1 MPASPESHSRQS
13 LRRWTLAVALG
24 AVLVAIGALL
34 LVRSTGD
41 AAPAA
46 SQVGLVRVYAAIEA
60 GEVVDA
66 TIDDGARTVTVTLA
80 DGSTMRSA
88 YPQMGAEPIVD
99 RLAAAGVEE
108 TEVVVPARDSRL
120 TELLMTL
127 IPVSLIL
134 IVMIVLVR
142 RVGSGQLSGFSDR
155 SDPVDVPDVRFGD
168 VIGVEEAV
176 ADLDEVVQFLRDP
189 SRFSDVG
196 ARVPK
201 GVLLVGPPGTGKTLL
216 AKAVAAEAGVPFFS
230 VTGSDFVE
238 IFAGMGQRRVKALF
252 KAARRHGRAVVFID
266 EIDAV
271 GKARTGG
278 GPRTGATDEQ
288 ESTLNALLTEM
299 DGFAESEIVVLAA
312 TNRPDVLDP
321 ALTRPGRFDR
331 SVHVPLPD
339 RGGRTALFRFY
350 LGDVA
355 LDPDVD
361 VDAVADRLARR
372 SIGMSGASVENT
384 INEAKLLAAK
394 AGVTS
399 VSGEM
404 LERALER
411 VAMGRERRSAVMT
424 DDERRIVAYHEAGHA
439 VCAMLAPGVDDP
451 MHVSIV
457 PRGGAGGVT
466 WLDPGEAEHFVTRS
480 RLLASLTVAM
490 GGRAAEKVI
499 LDGDYTQGA
508 AGDIDAATRRVTQM
522 VCEYGMSELGPIA
535 IDPAQVMGEDAVRVR
550 RVVTTMIEDAAARAD
565 ALVGEHW
572 TLVRAVAEAL
582 LEHEDLTREQLRG
595 IAGAVTTAR

>member
-1 MPASPESHSRQS
+1 M
-13 LRRWTLAVALG
+13 LGVVIVA
-24 AVLVAIGALL
+24 AGALVVL
-34 LVRSTGD
+34 STTGGSAD
-41 AAPAA
+41 TAAD
-46 SQVGLVRVYAAIEA
+46 VGLVRIYSEIEQGNVTAASVDDSA
-60 GEVVDA
+60 RSVV
-66 TIDDGARTVTVTLA
+66 VTLA
-80 DGSTMRSA
+80 DGSTLRSA
-88 YPQMGAEPIVD
+88 YPQLGAAPLID
-99 RLAAAGVEE
+99 RLAAADVLR
-108 TEVVVPARDSRL
+108 TDVVALPRDSRAV
-120 TELLMTL
+120 ELLMTL
-127 IPVSLIL
+127 IPVALIL
-134 IVMIVLVR
+134 IVMVVLVR
-142 RVGSGQLSGFSDR
+142 RVGSGQVSGFSSR
-155 SDPVDVPDVRFGD
+155 NDPVEVPNVRFTD

-176 ADLDEVVQFLRDP
+176 SDLDEVVQFLRDP
-189 SRFSDVG
+189 ARFAVVG

-252 KAARRHGRAVVFID
+252 KAARKHGRAVVFID

-271 GKARTGG
+271 GKARSSA
-278 GPRTGATDEQ
+278 GPRSGATDEQ

-299 DGFAESEIVVLAA
+299 DGFTESEIVVLAA

-321 ALTRPGRFDR
+321 ALTRAGRFDR

-350 LGDVA
+350 LRDVA
-355 LDPDVD
+355 LDPC
-361 VDAVADRLARR
+361 VDADAAAERLARR

-394 AGVTS
+394 AGATS
-399 VSGEM
+399 VDADM

-424 DDERRIVAYHEAGHA
+424 DTERRIVAYHEAGHA
-439 VCAMLAPGVDDP
+439 VCAMCAPGAEDP

-457 PRGGAGGVT
+457 PRGAAGGVT
-466 WLDPGEAEHFVTRS
+466 WLDPGEAEHFVTQS
-480 RLLASLTVAM
+480 TLLASLTVAM

-499 LDGDYTQGA
+499 LDGDVTQGA

-522 VCEYGMSELGPIA
+522 VCEYGMSELGLIA
-535 IDPAQVMGEDAVRVR
+535 IDPSQLMGEDAARVR
-550 RVVTTMIEDAAARAD
+550 SVITSMIEQAAARAD
-565 ALVGEHW
+565 ALVAAEW
-572 TLVRAVAEAL
+572 ALVVAVAEAL
-582 LEHEDLTREQLRG
+582 LEDEDLSREQLRE
-595 IAGAVTTAR
+595 IAARVAA

>member
-1 MPASPESHSRQS
+1 MA
-13 LRRWTLAVALG
+13 RWVVGLGLG
-24 AVLVAIGALL
+24 AIVLVAGALL
-34 LVRSTGD
+34 VATTTGSS
-41 AAPAA
+41 AAPATD
-46 SQVGLVRVYAAIEA
+46 VGLVRIYTEIEQGNVTAATVDDA
-60 GEVVDA
+60 VRSVV
-66 TIDDGARTVTVTLA
+66 VTLT
-80 DGSTMRSA
+80 DGSTLRSA
-88 YPQMGAEPIVD
+88 YPQLGAEPIID
-99 RLAAAGVEE
+99 RLADAGVVG
-108 TEVVVPARDSRL
+108 TEVVGMPRDSKV

-127 IPVSLIL
+127 IPVALIL
-134 IVMIVLVR
+134 IVMVVLVR
-142 RVGSGQLSGFSDR
+142 RVGSGQVSGFSSR
-155 SDPVDVPDVRFGD
+155 NEPVEVPNVRFTD

-189 SRFSDVG
+189 SRFAVVG

-230 VTGSDFVE
+230 VTGSDFIE

-252 KAARRHGRAVVFID
+252 KAARKHGRAVVFID

-271 GKARTGG
+271 GKARSNA
-278 GPRTGATDEQ
+278 GPRSGATDEQ

-312 TNRPDVLDP
+312 TNRADVLDP
-321 ALTRPGRFDR
+321 ALTRAGRFDR

-355 LDPDVD
+355 LASG
-361 VDAVADRLARR
+361 VDADAAADRLARR
-372 SIGMSGASVENT
+372 SIGMSGATVENT
-384 INEAKLLAAK
+384 VNEAKLLAAK
-394 AGVTS
+394 AGATT
-399 VSGEM
+399 VSADM

-411 VAMGRERRSAVMT
+411 VAMGRERKSAVMT
-424 DDERRIVAYHEAGHA
+424 EAERRIVAYHEAGHA
-439 VCAMLAPGVDDP
+439 VCAMRAPGVEDP

-457 PRGGAGGVT
+457 PRGSAGGVT

-480 RLLASLTVAM
+480 TLLASLTVAM

-499 LDGDYTQGA
+499 LDGDVTQGA

-522 VCEYGMSELGPIA
+522 VCEYGMSELGLIA
-535 IDPAQVMGEDAVRVR
+535 IDPTQLMGEDAARVR
-550 RVVTTMIEDAAARAD
+550 AVVTSMIEQAAERAD
-565 ALVGEHW
+565 ALVRDEWH
-572 TLVRAVAEAL
+572 LVDAVAEAL
-582 LEHEDLTREQLRG
+582 LEHEDLSREQLRD
-595 IAGAVTTAR
+595 IAAQVTN